1 MLILS
6 DEFEG
11 VVRVR
16 KWSKCFVIVLPREV
30 REFFG
35 VVHRDMLA
43 YRKVGRLVVLRRI
56 RADELLPVSKAEA
69 EQAEAELGK

>member
-1 MLILS
+1 MAE
-6 DEFEG
+6 EFEG
-11 VVRVR
+11 VLRVR
-16 KWSKCFVIVLPREV
+16 NWSRSWVIVLPREL

-56 RADELLPVSKAEA
+56 RAGELLPMSKAEA
-69 EQAEAELGK
+69 EQAEAEVEK

>member
-1 MLILS
+1 MAE
-6 DEFEG
+6 EFEG
-11 VVRVR
+11 VLRVR
-16 KWSKCFVIVLPREV
+16 NWSHSWVIVLPREL

-56 RADELLPVSKAEA
+56 RAGELLPVTEAEA
-69 EQAEAELGK
+69 REAAAKVGE